1 MILHYIEISCKWQ
14 ICKESEGVF
23 MGGYSELS
31 KRMKDDYENVVKPR
45 LNDKEPIIIRIDGK
59 AFRTFTRNLKKP
71 FDDLFVRSMQQTVK
85 YLCENIPNI
94 IFGYQQSDEISLL
107 LIKDEISTPW
117 FNYDMQKLSSVS
129 ASMATMVFNN
139 SFRQNANTWISEYHA
154 WCNIAYDCDEEKD
167 AYERALNNAM
177 RLGAMFD
184 SRCFNIAREDVI
196 DYFFWR
202 QSDASRASIRMAAQ
216 VHFSHQQLL
225 KKTRD
230 DIRYMLRD
238 RKGIDWESFPI
249 AYKWGVCC
257 IKDEQGW
264 KLDAQIPLFTNKN
277 REYIEKL
284 IGEKR

>member
-1 MILHYIEISCKWQ
+1 
-14 ICKESEGVF
+14 

-59 AFRTFTRNLKKP
+59 AFRTFTKNLKKP

-94 IFGYQQSDEISLL
+94 IFGYQHSDEISLL

-117 FNYDMQKLSSVS
+117 FNYDVQKVSSVS

-154 WCNIAYDCDEEKD
+154 WCNMAYDCDEEKD
-167 AYERALNNAM
+167 AYEEALNKAM
-177 RLGAMFD
+177 CLGAMFD

-196 DYFFWR
+196 NYFFWR
-202 QSDASRASIRMAAQ
+202 QSDASRASIRMTAQ
-216 VHFSHQQLL
+216 VYFSHQQLL

-238 RKGIDWESFPI
+238 QKGIDWESFPI

-264 KLDAQIPLFTNKN
+264 KLDTQIPLFKNKN

-284 IGEKR
+284 IGERR